1 MNASNLR
8 AELQLLLC
16 IARRDLDSDVVL
28 RLRELLMQSLDWD
41 DLRTLAF
48 EHKLLPLLALHVISH
63 GADLVPPAVLDQ
75 LRDELVTN
83 RTSNLYLLNELGRV
97 LSRFESGGISAL
109 TFKGPVLAQ
118 LVYEDTGLRQ
128 AGDLDILIDVKDFH
142 RAAEVLRELDYE
154 MEPQLTPAQLRSHL
168 RFHCE
173 IQFINADRFR
183 VVDLHWGIT
192 PKIFPLALTAGDFL
206 ANRKT
211 VSLGGYSIQ
220 TMTDEDLIFYLSVHA
235 AKHHF
240 RKLEWT
246 TTIAEFIRKNQTL
259 SWAAVVAR
267 ARRAKAEPIMC
278 LALMLAESLYDVT
291 VPEVFVDLANSDDMK
306 RTLAKVRDYLLTN
319 TGPPNPLQA
328 FRFNLHFLSRKDA
341 YRSLARYVLVPTI
354 SDWQAFSI
362 PDALY
367 PAYYLLRPMRLLT
380 KYGGRGED

>member
-1 MNASNLR
+1 M
-8 AELQLLLC
+8 
-16 IARRDLDSDVVL
+16 DV
-28 RLRELLMQSLDWD
+28 
-41 DLRTLAF
+41 
-48 EHKLLPLLALHVISH
+48 
-63 GADLVPPAVLDQ
+63 
-75 LRDELVTN
+75 
-83 RTSNLYLLNELGRV
+83 
-97 LSRFESGGISAL
+97 
-109 TFKGPVLAQ
+109 
-118 LVYEDTGLRQ
+118 
-128 AGDLDILIDVKDFH
+128 LIHPNDFH

-154 MEPQLTPAQLRSHL
+154 MEPPLTRAQQKSHL
-168 RFHCE
+168 QFHCE

-192 PKIFPLALTAGDFL
+192 PKIFPLALTAGEFL
-206 ANRKT
+206 SNRKT
-211 VSLGGYSIQ
+211 VSLAGYSIQ

-240 RKLEWT
+240 RKLEWI
-246 TTIAEFIRKNQTL
+246 TTIAEFMRKNQTL

-267 ARRAKAEPIMC
+267 ARRAKAERIMC

-291 VPEVFVDLANSDDMK
+291 VPEVFADLTNSDDMK
-306 RTLAKVRDYLLTN
+306 GTVSRVRNFLLTN
-319 TGPPNPLQA
+319 TGPPNPFQA

-380 KYGGRGED
+380 KYGGRGEDR